1 MHSCCVEH
9 VKMCKAFKV
18 LVQFNPPEVSFVIT
32 VEVTETQKSVFLS
45 VTHLVN
51 ARQNWMSGLL
61 ISYPVF
67 FPNTI
72 WCFLVWAWVPSFDL
86 KFLLLKASNFRRLY
100 IRPKEL
106 SLFHGR
112 AIVTQMLCFLSEGWL
127 VFSPFDRVFGISSF
141 CRYHNFRSK
150 AFLC

>member
-9 VKMCKAFKV
+9 VKMCTAFKV

-51 ARQNWMSGLL
+51 ASQNWMSGLL

-72 WCFLVWAWVPSFDL
+72 WCFLVWA
-86 KFLLLKASNFRRLY
+86 
-100 IRPKEL
+100 
-106 SLFHGR
+106 
-112 AIVTQMLCFLSEGWL
+112 
-127 VFSPFDRVFGISSF
+127 
-141 CRYHNFRSK
+141 
-150 AFLC
+150 